1 MFPCLQVTP
10 GTLGA
15 QHLDVGDTII
25 MIEGRDARTLCH
37 FDAYDLIKAAGNR
50 VELTVRKGASQ

>member
-1 MFPCLQVTP
+1 MQVTP